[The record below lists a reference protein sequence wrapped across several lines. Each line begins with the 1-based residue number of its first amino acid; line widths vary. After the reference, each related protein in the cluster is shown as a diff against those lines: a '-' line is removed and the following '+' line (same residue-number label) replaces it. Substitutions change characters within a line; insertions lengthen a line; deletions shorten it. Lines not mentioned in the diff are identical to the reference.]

1 MKKYAHTI
9 GELFLL
15 GLLAGLLLIVVVVSA
30 RHIFD
35 DEKTQYFVIGYYCAV
50 HNNLARWIWKRL
62 GLEKKSDDTAQ
73 KEQQ

>member
-1 MKKYAHTI
+1 MKKYARTI

-50 HNNLARWIWKRL
+50 HNDLARWIWKRL
-62 GLEKKSDDTAQ
+62 GLEKKSDDTAR

>member
-1 MKKYAHTI
+1 MKKYARTI

-15 GLLAGLLLIVVVVSA
+15 GLLAGLLLIVVVVST

-50 HNNLARWIWKRL
+50 HNDLARWIWKRL
-62 GLEKKSDDTAQ
+62 GLEKKSDDTAR